1 MVKITY
7 QQSDKLPEDD
17 IRINIVSKSRTIQVE
32 RLIDYLAKFTKSKE
46 TNIPIKTDDQ
56 FLIIKPGDLLM
67 VEVNQRE
74 LTFYTINRVITTT
87 GKLKDIQDRLNDP
100 KFIQVS
106 RYAIINMDYLQ
117 SVENGFSG
125 TMIAK
130 LTHNVKTSIS
140 RKYVPVIKEYLGL

>member
-1 MVKITY
+1 MKVTY
-7 QQSDKLPEDD
+7 QQNGELPEDD
-17 IRINIVSKSRTIQVE
+17 IRVNIVSKTRTIQVE
-32 RLIDYLAKFTKSKE
+32 RLINYLAKFTKSKE
-46 TNIPIKTDDQ
+46 TNIPVKTDDQ
-56 FLIIKPGDLLM
+56 FLIIKPADLLM

-74 LTFYTINRVITTT
+74 LTFYTVSRVITTT

-125 TMIAK
+125 TMVAK
-130 LTHNVKTSIS
+130 LSHHVKTSIS